1 MKVIITFANLLFLA
15 GTVVLLIL
23 TILGG
28 SLKKLPMGEFYWLK
42 ADTSKIPGAYNETAW
57 TFWGICQANDFSD
70 CKYGPA
76 VPISPVTNFN
86 TTEGV
91 PQEFIDN
98 QSTYYYLSRFAWAF
112 TFVSISF
119 AAFALILAFLGF
131 CWGHVQY
138 AIVFLTSVCALF
150 LAATCA
156 LQTAVVVMAR
166 ENFNSAGMDASVQT
180 KSMALIWTA
189 FVTVL
194 IVWLISIA
202 GLVSASYSKHMGR
215 DTEASTG
222 GRDDSSFT
230 RTNAANADLN
240 GGAIR
245 YFKIK
250 RNAKDVDDE
259 SV

>member
-1 MKVIITFANLLFLA
+1 MKVVITIANLLFLA

-23 TILGG
+23 TMIGG

-42 ADTSKIPGAYNETAW
+42 ADTSNIPGAYNETAW

-76 VPISPVTNFN
+76 VPIEPVSNFN

-91 PQEFIDN
+91 PQAFVDN

-112 TFVSISF
+112 TFVSITF
-119 AAFALILAFLGF
+119 AAFALILAFVGF
-131 CWGHVQY
+131 CWGY
-138 AIVFLTSVCALF
+138 INFAIVFLTSVCALF

-166 ENFNSAGMDASVQT
+166 ENFNEAGMSAHVQT
-180 KSMALIWTA
+180 KSMALLWTSL
-189 FVTVL
+189 VTVL

-202 GLVSASYSKHMGR
+202 GLVTASYKKHMGR
-215 DTEASTG
+215 DTEASLS

-230 RTNAANADLN
+230 RATAAKEDPN
-240 GGAIR
+240 GGGIR
-245 YFKIK
+245 FFKIK
-250 RNAKDVDDE
+250 RNAKDLDDE